1 MKALKS
7 RAKLADFLSENR
19 VNTLTDKGIFMA
31 RDHVEI
37 WKDCLAMI
45 KDNTTELS
53 FKTWFEPIVPVS
65 LEGDMLTLDVP
76 TPFFPEF
83 IESHFYD
90 LLKAAV
96 KRYVGQGGK
105 VNYRV
110 RMDSSDP
117 TYTITVPSS
126 NRSVPKNPI
135 GRPAPESLTQNPI
148 NPFVIPGLKKL
159 QIESQLNENYTFENF
174 IEGDCNRVARQGG
187 MAVAQKPGGT
197 SFNPLLIYSGSGL
210 GKTHLCHAIGLEV
223 KRLHPEKTVLYVQA
237 EQLYNQYS
245 TAAKNNNRIDFV
257 HFYQMIDV
265 LIIDDIQFLAGKT
278 GTQEVFFQI
287 FNYLHQN
294 NKQIVITSDKFPTEM
309 QNIES
314 RLLSRFM
321 WGLYADLQMPDVATR
336 TAIIRNKLF
345 SNGITL
351 SEDVVQYLANNLRTN
366 VRELE
371 GVMISLM
378 AQSSINKKAI
388 TIEMTQQIIERFM
401 RNTVK
406 EVSVEYIINIVCGYF
421 NISTEQLSLKTR
433 KHQIVEARQIAMYLS
448 KKYSNAS
455 LASIG
460 EQCGKKDHATVH
472 HACKTVGDRL
482 ETDKQ
487 FKAML
492 AEIEKKIVL

>member
-1 MKALKS
+1 MAPCT
-7 RAKLADFLSENR
+7 FLNR
-19 VNTLTDKGIFMA
+19 VEKQQNNAVSMKH
-31 RDHVEI
+31 DHVEI
-37 WKDCLAMI
+37 WKQCLAYI
-45 KDNTTELS
+45 KDNIPIEQSYT
-53 FKTWFEPIVPVS
+53 TWFEPIVPIGINDNVLC
-65 LEGDMLTLDVP
+65 LEVP
-76 TPFFPEF
+76 NNFFVEF
-83 IESHFYD
+83 IEEHFLD
-90 LLKAAV
+90 LLRSAV
-96 KRYVGQGGK
+96 RRYVGEKAK
-105 VNYRV
+105 VVYQV
-110 RMDSSDP
+110 RMDSTDP
-117 TYTITVPSS
+117 TVTITLPSS
-126 NRSVPKNPI
+126 NRGYPKNPI
-135 GRPAPESLTQNPI
+135 GRPAPESLSQGPI

-159 QIESQLNENYTFENF
+159 QIDSQLNENYTFDNF

-187 MAVAQKPGGT
+187 LAVAQNPGNNP
-197 SFNPLLIYSGSGL
+197 FNPLLIYSGSGL

-314 RLLSRFM
+314 RLLSRFL

-336 TAIIRNKLF
+336 TAIIRDKLF
-345 SNGITL
+345 TNGIRL
-351 SEDVVQYLANNLRTN
+351 SEDVVQYLATNLRTS

-401 RNTVK
+401 RNSVK
-406 EVSVEYIINIVCGYF
+406 ELSVEYIINVVCDF
-421 NISTEQLSLKTR
+421 FKISADQLAHKTR
-433 KHQIVEARQIAMYLS
+433 KQQVVQARQIAMYLS
-448 KKYSNAS
+448 KKYSNTS
-455 LASIG
+455 LAAIG
-460 EQCGKKDHATVH
+460 KQCGNKDHATVH
-472 HACKTVGDRL
+472 HACKTVSDRL

-487 FKAML
+487 FKALM
-492 AEIEKKIVL
+492 ADIEKKIIL